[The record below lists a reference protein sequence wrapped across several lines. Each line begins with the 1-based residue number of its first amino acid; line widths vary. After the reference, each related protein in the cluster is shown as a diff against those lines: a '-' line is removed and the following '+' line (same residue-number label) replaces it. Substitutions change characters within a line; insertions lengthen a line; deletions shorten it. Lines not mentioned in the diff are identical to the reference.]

1 MIITEL
7 SHKAI
12 DFESAYSSAN
22 PSQRAA
28 IDNTDG
34 ALLVVAG
41 PGTGKTQII
50 AARIAKIILQGCLPE
65 NILCLTYTDAGTI
78 AMRTRLLS
86 FIGSDA
92 YRISINTF
100 HAFCNLII
108 QDNPLYFGFSDL
120 QPVSELEKR
129 AYVRKMLDSLP
140 LENPLAKEKGLLYSD
155 SGGLLDLY
163 TVIKRE
169 DWNIEDVAASL
180 DRYIEELPDLPGMRY
195 SRKYTKDGVT
205 HMPGDLK
212 QAVLDAEIRKY
223 ERLKAA
229 IQSFTLYQSI
239 LQENRR
245 YDFEDMILWVIR
257 AFKEHPGL
265 LCDYQERFQYLLVDE
280 YQDTSG
286 SQNEIVD
293 LLMSYWENPN
303 LFVVGDDDQSIYR
316 FQGANISNILSFH
329 DRYHPQLV
337 TLIENYR
344 SSRQILDS
352 AHALIENNRQ
362 RLSNRKTCPDLDIVK
377 ELHANRPDSERPEV
391 RVYPNM
397 AQEALGIGLELEQLH
412 REGRDISRI
421 AVLYRNH
428 RQVEQ
433 LTRYL
438 SAGGIPFNARK
449 REDVL
454 HTPLIRQLMTILTY
468 LHREASRPHS
478 DEGTLFRI
486 LHYPSFAISP
496 LMIAQLLASSRS
508 ADRSSP
514 DKPLREQLQSNS
526 QPQFAAASILIEST
540 IAELSGLTLQELIQ
554 SVINR
559 FGLLKQSEHAGTTV
573 WRLELLNT
581 FFDFVKDECARN
593 PKLDL
598 AQLIEMIEIM
608 DSQKIPLN
616 VERIAC
622 NRSGVNLITCHSAK
636 GLEFETVYMLGCN
649 ENEWEKKRS
658 TPAFA
663 TPPGM
668 VSGESASENSME
680 ESRRL
685 FFVAMTRAE
694 RKLVLSYAEKDN
706 NEKQF
711 ARSCFIAEVE
721 QSGTVDSRG
730 YELEPEELESALLA
744 IMQEPPEEKES
755 IYKSDFV
762 GELLRDYHLSAT
774 HLSSY
779 LACPYSFFYTNI
791 LRVPKPRNAAMA
803 FGTSVHEAL
812 EFLFVAMQKSEKQHF
827 PSRSSFI
834 DVFVREMNR
843 RQDSFTEIEFTR
855 RLAKGIVSME
865 KLFDQHI
872 GRWHKD
878 VRIEKA
884 FRVSLEN
891 GINLNGRVDKLEL
904 LSGSRINLVDY
915 KTGTFDRKK
924 FQPPNREKVEK
935 AEAEGKEVKHE
946 DRYGGDYWRQA
957 VFYKIMVES
966 SPENSYIVSSTE
978 FFFVEPDPKTGSF
991 INHKVEITPEDENI
1005 VMEQIT
1011 SVHERIMNREFEQGC
1026 TSRFCEWCGNG

>member
-7 SHKAI
+7 SRNAI
-12 DFESAYSSAN
+12 DFESAYRSAN
-22 PSQRAA
+22 TAQRTA

-50 AARIAKIILQGCLPE
+50 AARITKIILQGCLPE

-100 HAFCNLII
+100 HAFCNLVI

-129 AYVRKMLDSLP
+129 AFVRKMLDSLP
-140 LENPLAKEKGLLYSD
+140 LENPLTKEKGLLYSD
-155 SGGLLDLY
+155 SRGLLDLY

-169 DWNIEDVAASL
+169 DWNIEEVAAGL
-180 DRYIEELPDLPGMRY
+180 DRHIEELPNLPGMRY
-195 SRKYTKDGVT
+195 SRKYTKDGIT

-212 QAVLDAEIRKY
+212 QAVLDAEIRKF

-229 IQSFTLYQSI
+229 IHSFTNYQSI

-245 YDFEDMILWVIR
+245 YDFEDMILWVIK
-257 AFKEHPGL
+257 AFKDHPGL

-293 LLMSYWENPN
+293 LLMSYWDNPN

-329 DRYHPQLV
+329 KRYHPKLV
-337 TLIENYR
+337 TLTENYR
-344 SSRQILDS
+344 SSRQILAS
-352 AHALIENNRQ
+352 AHSLIEKNSQ
-362 RLSNRKTCPDLDIVK
+362 RLSNRKTCPDLNVMK
-377 ELHANRPDSERPEV
+377 ELHANRPDSELPEI
-391 RVYPNM
+391 RVYPNT

-412 REGRDISRI
+412 NEGKDISRV

-428 RQVEQ
+428 RQVGQ

-438 SAGGIPFNARK
+438 SARGIPYNARK

-454 HTPLIRQLMTILTY
+454 HTPLIRQLVTILTY
-468 LHREASRPHS
+468 LHKEASRPHS
-478 DEGTLFRI
+478 EEGALFRI
-486 LHYPSFAISP
+486 LHYPAFSIPP
-496 LMIAQLLASSRS
+496 LLIAQLLASSRP
-508 ADRSSP
+508 ADRTRP
-514 DKPLREQLQSNS
+514 DEPLREQLQSND
-526 QPQFAAASILIEST
+526 QPQFSAASELIEST
-540 IAELSGLTLQELIQ
+540 IAALSSMTLQELIHT
-554 SVINR
+554 VINR
-559 FGLLKQSEHAGTTV
+559 FGLLKQSEQAETTV
-573 WRLELLNT
+573 WHLELLNT

-598 AQLIEMIEIM
+598 GQLIEMIDIM

-649 ENEWEKKRS
+649 EDEWEKKKS
-658 TPAFA
+658 APAFA

-668 VSGESASENSME
+668 LSGVGAEDNSLE

-706 NEKQF
+706 NEKPF
-711 ARSCFIAEVE
+711 ARSCFIAELE
-721 QSGTVDSRG
+721 HSGTVDSRG

-744 IMQEPPEEKES
+744 IMQEPPEEKGS
-755 IYKSDFV
+755 IYQSDFV
-762 GELLRDYHLSAT
+762 GELLENYHLSAT

-779 LACPYSFFYTNI
+779 LACPHSFFYTNI

-803 FGTSVHEAL
+803 FGTSAHEAL
-812 EFLFVAMQKSEKQHF
+812 EFLFAAMQKSEKQHF

-865 KLFDQHI
+865 KLYDQHI
-872 GRWHKD
+872 GGWHKD

-884 FRVSLEN
+884 FRVSLDN
-891 GINLNGRVDKLEL
+891 GINLNGRVDKLEI
-904 LSGSRINLVDY
+904 LSASRINLVDY
-915 KTGTFDRKK
+915 KTGAFDRKK
-924 FQPPNREKVEK
+924 FQPPNRERVEK
-935 AEAEGKEVKHE
+935 AETEGKEAKHE

-957 VFYKIMVES
+957 VFYKIMVEK
-966 SPENSYIVSSTE
+966 SPENSYHVSSTE

-991 INHKVEITPEDENI
+991 INHKVEITPEDED
-1005 VMEQIT
+1005 VVREQIE
-1011 SVHERIMNREFEQGC
+1011 SVHRRIMNREFEQGC
-1026 TSRFCEWCGNG
+1026 TSRYCEWCGKD